1 MSDGPYRSLPMRH
14 ACKRLAKRA
23 QQIAFDPSQV
33 AEAVCPALEAHWA
46 AEVPKDLASHLREMC
61 ENRQPSLLDNNHHS
75 ALTVARRLTAGQGT
89 LGAVLVDCIEQALSE
104 GKTGENALGEA
115 AHNAL
120 LERAVRDARTIEE
133 HYYREVGVKKAAQVH
148 ARILDAILHAPI
160 KALADHIF
168 SHGASANRTPPKH
181 DGLDEG
187 VTLP

>member
-1 MSDGPYRSLPMRH
+1 MSDGPYRSLPMRY

-23 QQIAFDPSQV
+23 QQSAFDPQHV

-46 AEVPKDLASHLREMC
+46 AEVSKELASHLRAMC
-61 ENRQPSLLDNNHHS
+61 ENRQPSFLDDDQRA
-75 ALTVARRLTAGQGT
+75 ALAAARRLTAGQGT
-89 LGAVLVDCIEQALSE
+89 LGAVLVDCVEQALSE
-104 GKTGENALGEA
+104 GKFGETALREA

-133 HYYREVGVKKAAQVH
+133 HYHREAGAKKATQVH
-148 ARILDAILHAPI
+148 ARILDAIGRAPVEV
-160 KALADHIF
+160 LAAQVVIR
-168 SHGASANRTPPKH
+168 GAVANRAPPKH